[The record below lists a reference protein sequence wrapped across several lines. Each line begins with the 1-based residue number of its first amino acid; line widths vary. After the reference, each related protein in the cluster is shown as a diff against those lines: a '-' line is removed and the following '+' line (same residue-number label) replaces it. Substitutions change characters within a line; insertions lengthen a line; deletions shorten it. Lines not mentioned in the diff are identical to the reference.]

1 MTSNQIKAENKAI
14 NEALRISRH
23 YRRIAEKEL
32 SRRGMNEK
40 DQRLAESIYDEA
52 LENAEIHLAL
62 ARGLIDLMQVE
73 INAMNAA

>member
-14 NEALRISRH
+14 REALRISRH
-23 YRRIAEKEL
+23 YSGIAEKEL

-40 DQRLAESIYDEA
+40 DQRLAESIYDAA

-62 ARGLIDLMQVE
+62 ALGLIELMQGE